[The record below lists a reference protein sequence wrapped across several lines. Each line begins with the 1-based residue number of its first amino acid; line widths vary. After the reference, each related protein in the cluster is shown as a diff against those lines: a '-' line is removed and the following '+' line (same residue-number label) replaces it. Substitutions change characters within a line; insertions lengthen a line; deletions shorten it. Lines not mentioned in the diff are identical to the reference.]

1 MINAMGDERR
11 LGNQLRGLNKLILDE
26 IQVELWKLVT
36 LEIELLC
43 KEI

>member
-1 MINAMGDERR
+1 MGDERR
-11 LGNQLRGLNKLILDE
+11 LGNHLRGLNKLILDE
-26 IQVELWKLVT
+26 IQVEISKLVS